1 MFSDCLQSFTE
12 LEELEESELYM
23 CSTCKKKQRSTK
35 KFWIRRLPNVI
46 TFIKPLNLYFIIL
59 ILLGFFFLNCLF
71 IFWCEDFFFYIH
83 LKKKNSTSTVLSCG
97 MDTKQMKKL
106 SIAFMK
112 IIYKKQTI
120 FLLKKISVIT
130 FQ

>member
-1 MFSDCLQSFTE
+1 MFTDCLQSFTE

-46 TFIKPLNLYFIIL
+46 TFIKPLNLYFVIL
-59 ILLGFFFLNCLF
+59 LLLGFFFLIVYLSF
-71 IFWCEDFFFYIH
+71 GVRIFFLHTLNKI
-83 LKKKNSTSTVLSCG
+83 STSTVLSCG

-112 IIYKKQTI
+112 KINKKQNI
-120 FLLKKISVIT
+120 FLLKKESVIT